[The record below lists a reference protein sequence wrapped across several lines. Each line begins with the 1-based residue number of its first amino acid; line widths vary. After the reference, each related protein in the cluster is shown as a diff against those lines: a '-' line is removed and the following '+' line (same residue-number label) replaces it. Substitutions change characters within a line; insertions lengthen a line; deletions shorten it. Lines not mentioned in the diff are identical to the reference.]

1 MIPRSRNGGITSANS
16 HRFASGSTLP
26 ASRFEIHRR
35 TRQGVMANREQIAR
49 LEISTIQPIPL
60 DQRHGTARD
69 LFTVWFGSNLMLLTI
84 VTGGLAVTVFGLPFA
99 WAVVSLALGN
109 LVGAIFMALH
119 AAQGPKLGVPQMIQ
133 TRGQFG
139 SLGSLLVVGIVL
151 VMYVGFLSSNLV
163 LGGQALASLTAG
175 ASDAPGILLV
185 GVLSV
190 IAAIYGYDL
199 IHAYTRWMTYV
210 SGLVLVMTVAW
221 IVWIHGL
228 PADFLTRNQFTGSGF
243 LGTVS
248 AGALWQ
254 IAYAPYVS
262 DYSRYMPRDTGA
274 RPAFWASYWGCA
286 LGSFLPMVL
295 GAMVGLAAPKG
306 NLVAGLAALTQG
318 IAPLVLI
325 VFSVGV
331 AAANAMNL
339 YCGALSALTFGQ
351 TLWPQWSPGP
361 RARTLMALALF
372 ALSLMGAVLGK
383 AAFLVNYEHFILLLL
398 YVLVPWTAI
407 NLVDYYLLRRGV
419 YDVESFFR
427 QDGGIYGR
435 INVAAVTCYAVGILV
450 QLPFIASKLYTGPV
464 ARLMGGVD
472 LSWIVGLLVTAPA
485 YYWLAKRSQARPEA
499 QLAREAR

>member
-1 MIPRSRNGGITSANS
+1 MTNI
-16 HRFASGSTLP
+16 
-26 ASRFEIHRR
+26 
-35 TRQGVMANREQIAR
+35 EQSAR
-49 LEISTIQPIPL
+49 LEISTIQPIPIAE
-60 DQRHGTARD
+60 RHGTARD

-84 VTGGLAVTVFGLPFA
+84 VTGGLAVTVFALPFG
-99 WAVVSLALGN
+99 WAVVALAVGN
-109 LVGAIFMALH
+109 LVGAVFMALH
-119 AAQGPKLGVPQMIQ
+119 AAQGPTLGVPQMIQ

-163 LGGQALASLTAG
+163 LGGQALASLVPG
-175 ASDAPGILLV
+175 ASDAPGIALV

-210 SGLVLVMTVAW
+210 SGVVLAVTVGW
-221 IVWIHGL
+221 IIWIHGL
-228 PADFLTRNQFTGSGF
+228 PADFLTRNAFNWAGF

-248 AGALWQ
+248 AAALWQ

-274 RPAFWASYWGCA
+274 RPAFWASYWGCT

-295 GAMVGLAAPKG
+295 GTVVGLGGPKG
-306 NLVAGLAALTQG
+306 NLVAGLAVLTQG
-318 IAPLVLI
+318 IAPVVLV

-351 TLWPQWSPGP
+351 TLAPRWSPGP
-361 RARTLMALALF
+361 RARTVMALLLF

-383 AAFLVNYEHFILLLL
+383 AEFLVNYEHFILLLL

-407 NLVDYYLLRRGV
+407 NLVDYYLLRHGV
-419 YDVESFFR
+419 YDVASFFR

-435 INVAAVTCYAVGILV
+435 VNVAAVTCYGIGILV
-450 QLPFIASKLYTGPV
+450 QLPFIASPLYTGPI
-464 ARLMGGVD
+464 ARAIGGID
-472 LSWIVGLLVTAPA
+472 LSWIVGLAVTSPA
-485 YYWLAKRSQARPEA
+485 YYWLAGVGTRRAEVPPARD
-499 QLAREAR
+499 AR